1 MNTASRTAPEAAYAF
16 TQTAHA
22 DTLRQLWDIAT
33 VHGAGKEQQ

>member
-1 MNTASRTAPEAAYAF
+1 MTTASRTAHAF

-33 VHGAGKEQQ
+33 VHGAEKEQQ